1 MNYKRWISAALVI
14 IMSFFLVSDIRA
26 KGGDKSEFIRFHV
39 IANSDSPRDQAIKLK
54 VRDRVLEEFGEKLG
68 SLHSIDESRNMVMG
82 SLGSIREIAQQE
94 VDLYLPGYRVDA
106 YFDNFD
112 FPTKAYGNLVLPA
125 GSYEALRIVIGK
137 GEGANWW
144 CVMFP
149 PLCFVDI
156 SHGTGEEDVK
166 TFSEI
171 SRDRENDGDQENS
184 GDQEDGESQGE
195 GGERIEDKFRIF
207 EWWNRAMSILE

>member
-26 KGGDKSEFIRFHV
+26 KGQNKSEFIRFHV
-39 IANSDSPRDQAIKLK
+39 IANSDSSRDQAIKLK
-54 VRDRVLEEFGEKLG
+54 VRDRVLAEFGEKLG
-68 SLHSIDESRNMVMG
+68 SLHSIDESRDMVMG
-82 SLGSIREIAQQE
+82 SLGDIREIAQQE
-94 VDLYLPGYRVDA
+94 VDLYLTGYRVDA

-156 SHGTGEEDVK
+156 SHGMGEEDVK
-166 TFSEI
+166 TYSEI
-171 SRDRENDGDQENS
+171 PEDQENDGDLENGRIQES
-184 GDQEDGESQGE
+184 GEK
-195 GGERIEDKFRIF
+195 RIEYKFKIS
-207 EWWNRAMSILE
+207 EWWNRAMGIPD